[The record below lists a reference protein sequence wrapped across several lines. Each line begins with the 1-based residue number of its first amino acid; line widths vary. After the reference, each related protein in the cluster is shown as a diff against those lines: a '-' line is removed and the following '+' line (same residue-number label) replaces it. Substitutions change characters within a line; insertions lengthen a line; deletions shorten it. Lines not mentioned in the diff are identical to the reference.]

1 MNVLSIIFISIDI
14 IYTRET
20 GEGWTMND
28 KKNEVNILKVGGE
41 VFTIKVRRVN
51 KKVAY
56 KIFLSVK
63 I

>member
-1 MNVLSIIFISIDI
+1 
-14 IYTRET
+14 
-20 GEGWTMND
+20 MND